1 MLNKRDDKFKCNI
14 PAHQSQYED
23 STEDSWT
30 DDIEN
35 ILANIRIN
43 CVLLSDYHKKEYSYL
58 KGYLKYFRIPTIILA
73 GINSVCSV
81 GLQPYVEQTYI
92 SATTCF
98 LSLVCGIITSIEL
111 YLSVQSSME
120 NELMSSKDFHILALD
135 IYKILSLTRENRL
148 VRGQIC
154 LEEHFSQYE
163 KLIENS
169 SLIVKGELKDTVLN
183 LEPIRRGYEEVFN
196 SSPPNLNKNNSR
208 RRDSILRVFT
218 QNPRQAFKLQKQQS
232 ISNLLSHS
240 GSVIP
245 FTNVKLFSAP
255 TNSTISSD
263 NNKTNSSTCITPQ
276 NAHVVTKY
284 NNNLEDTYV
293 LNIPQKKPQFINP

>member
-1 MLNKRDDKFKCNI
+1 MLNKRDDKNKYNTTTHN
-14 PAHQSQYED
+14 PTPYDD

-43 CVLLSDYHKKEYSYL
+43 CVLLSDYHKKEYIYL

-81 GLQPYVEQTYI
+81 GLQPYVTQTYI

-169 SLIVKGELKDTVLN
+169 SLIVNGELKDTVLN
-183 LEPIRRGYEEVFN
+183 LEPIRRGYEELYK
-196 SSPPNLNKNNSR
+196 SSPSIVNKSDSR

-218 QNPRQAFKLQKQQS
+218 QNPRQAFKLQKQKSSQH
-232 ISNLLSHS
+232 LLN
-240 GSVIP
+240 SVIP
-245 FTNVKLFSAP
+245 FANIKIKSTP
-255 TNSTISSD
+255 DSTISSE
-263 NNKTNSSTCITPQ
+263 NNTTPQ
-276 NAHVVTKY
+276 NIKHS
-284 NNNLEDTYV
+284 NIDDTYII
-293 LNIPQKKPQFINP
+293 NIPQKNPKS

>member
-14 PAHQSQYED
+14 PAYQSQYED

-35 ILANIRIN
+35 ILANIRLN

-81 GLQPYVEQTYI
+81 GLQPYVNQTYI

-98 LSLVCGIITSIEL
+98 ISLVCGIITSIEL

-169 SLIVKGELKDTVLN
+169 SLIVNDELKDTVLN
-183 LEPIRRGYEEVFN
+183 LEPIRCGYEEVITT
-196 SSPPNLNKNNSR
+196 PNKNNSR
-208 RRDSILRVFT
+208 RRDSVLRVFT
-218 QNPRQAFKLQKQQS
+218 QNPRQAFKLQKQS
-232 ISNLLSHS
+232 SSVLLTHS
-240 GSVIP
+240 GSVVP
-245 FTNVKLFSAP
+245 FTNIKLFNNH

-263 NNKTNSSTCITPQ
+263 TVKPNSTERITPK
-276 NAHVVTKY
+276 NENLHTKY
-284 NNNLEDTYV
+284 NNSMDDTYV
-293 LNIPQKKPQFINP
+293 LNIPQKKP